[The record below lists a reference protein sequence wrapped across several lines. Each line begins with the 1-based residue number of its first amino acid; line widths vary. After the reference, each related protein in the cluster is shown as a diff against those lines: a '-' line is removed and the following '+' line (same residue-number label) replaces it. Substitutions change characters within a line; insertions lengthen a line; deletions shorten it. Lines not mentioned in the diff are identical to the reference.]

1 MKYTKNYEA
10 GPRQTSEAVVETNGV
25 ITKINQSRV
34 LFLLFAELKMYNF
47 PFIEAIYEENNDNFQ
62 IGDLVTFYNVN
73 STDVYNNSIYGLV
86 ICNKTVDIISLC
98 GALPEPEII
107 HKLSG
112 SWLIV
117 ISEYSFSNI
126 TYPESNKICLDDSKG
141 ISFKDL
147 LIFSNY
153 NETANVTYEVLE
165 KSSDGCI
172 TLSTNIIAS
181 KYGDW
186 IFVAKVG
193 TSSNR
198 YSLQSHDRCPLL

>member
-1 MKYTKNYEA
+1 
-10 GPRQTSEAVVETNGV
+10 
-25 ITKINQSRV
+25 
-34 LFLLFAELKMYNF
+34 MYNF

-117 ISEYSFSNI
+117 ISEYSFQILHIRNPI
-126 TYPESNKICLDDSKG
+126 KFAWTIVKAFLLKI
-141 ISFKDL
+141 
-147 LIFSNY
+147 Y
-153 NETANVTYEVLE
+153 
-165 KSSDGCI
+165 
-172 TLSTNIIAS
+172 
-181 KYGDW
+181 
-186 IFVAKVG
+186 
-193 TSSNR
+193 
-198 YSLQSHDRCPLL
+198 